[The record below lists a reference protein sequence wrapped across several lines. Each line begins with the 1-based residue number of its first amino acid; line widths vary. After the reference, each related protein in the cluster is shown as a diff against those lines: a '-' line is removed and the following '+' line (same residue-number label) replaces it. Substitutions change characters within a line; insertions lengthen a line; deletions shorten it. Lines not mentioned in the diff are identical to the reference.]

1 MISGLTNA
9 CQTFDTGAWIV
20 VVALAM
26 NLLFTIY
33 LLLQNIKSMNII
45 EEAYIWIN
53 SDLAIF
59 AENVFMISRTTVKT
73 SMLTHCYTSVPVDSK
88 R

>member
-1 MISGLTNA
+1 
-9 CQTFDTGAWIV
+9 
-20 VVALAM
+20 M

-33 LLLQNIKSMNII
+33 LLLQNIKSMDII

-59 AENVFMISRTTVKT
+59 AENVFMISRTTIKT
-73 SMLTHCYTSVPVDSK
+73 SMLIHCYTTVPFDSK